1 MSTFGDFDTDDAWDR
16 EPADAEQVARKLHRL
31 RLREGLEPVDWDGLD
46 LAEQTVRILI
56 VAALLAWLLR
66 QGAL

>member
-1 MSTFGDFDTDDAWDR
+1 MTFGDFDTDDAFDL